1 MFGGHDIIKVTGRMV
16 WDSRANPAVEAEV
29 ILENGAHGK
38 AMVSLGSQGN
48 GQWESEYI
56 NDRLSEAVL
65 FEEALDQEKIDR
77 ILLEALEDER
87 KGKKSVQA
95 ISMAAARAAGAGLG
109 LPLYRYLGGTTLPV
123 MPVPVMTMMSGRD
136 GEMGMDFPELM
147 IVPQTAK
154 SYSRGLRM
162 GAEIYHCLKRLLS
175 ISGYSTSVGEDG
187 GFVPGMKDA
196 EEGLGYLMDAFQLSG
211 HKPGVD
217 VSVMISVNKEQKN
230 MISHYLRLTD
240 EFPICGIF
248 NGLWREDSEGQSQM
262 MKMLKDRFLMASHDY
277 SHANGAVISL
287 EAAGTV
293 SNALT
298 MVEEARKAGCKVII
312 SGDSGE
318 TEEDFLA
325 DMAVAVG
332 ADYVK
337 FGAPCRGEWTAK
349 YNEMLRIEEFYNKKK
364 D

>member
-1 MFGGHDIIKVTGRMV
+1 MFGGHDIIKVTGRMA

-38 AMVSLGSQGN
+38 AVISLGGCGN
-48 GQWESEYI
+48 AQWESGYI

-65 FEEALDQEKIDR
+65 FEEALNQERIDR
-77 ILLEALEDER
+77 LLLQALDNENR
-87 KGKKSVQA
+87 GRKSVLA
-95 ISMAAARAAGAGLG
+95 ISMAVARAAGAGLG
-109 LPLYRYLGGTTLPV
+109 LPLYRYLGGTSAPV
-123 MPVPVMTMMSGRD
+123 MPVPVMTMISGRD
-136 GEMGMDFPELM
+136 EEMGKDFPELM
-147 IVPQTAK
+147 IVPKEAG
-154 SYSRGLRM
+154 SYSRRLRM
-162 GAEIYHCLKRLLS
+162 GAEIYHCLKRLLT
-175 ISGYSTSVGEDG
+175 ISGYSTSVGKNG
-187 GFVPGMKDA
+187 GFVPDLKDA
-196 EEGLGYLMDAFQLSG
+196 EEGLGYLTDAFQLSG
-211 HKPGVD
+211 YKPGID
-217 VSVMISVNKEQKN
+217 VSIMISINKEQKD

-240 EFPICGIF
+240 RFPICGIF
-248 NGLWREDSEGQSQM
+248 NGLWKEDSDGQCQV
-262 MKMLKDRFLMASHDY
+262 MKMLKDRFLMASPDY

-287 EAAGTV
+287 EDAGTLF
-293 SNALT
+293 NALN
-298 MVEEARKAGCKVII
+298 MVEEAKKAGCKVII

-325 DMAVAVG
+325 DMAVAAG

>member
-1 MFGGHDIIKVTGRMV
+1 MFGEHDIIKVTGRMV
-16 WDSRANPAVEAEV
+16 WDSQANPAIEAEV

-38 AMVSLGSQGN
+38 AMVSLGNQGDA
-48 GQWESEYI
+48 QWESEYI

-65 FEEALDQEKIDR
+65 FEEALDQERIDR
-77 ILLEALEDER
+77 ILLQALEDEKR
-87 KGKKSVQA
+87 GKKSVQA
-95 ISMAAARAAGAGLG
+95 VSMAAARAAGAGLG
-109 LPLYRYLGGTTLPV
+109 LPLYRYLGGTSVPV
-123 MPVPVMTMMSGRD
+123 MPVPVMTMISGSD
-136 GEMGMDFPELM
+136 GEMEADFPELM
-147 IVPQTAK
+147 IVPHGAE

-162 GAEIYHCLKRLLS
+162 GAEIYHCLKRLLA
-175 ISGYSTSVGEDG
+175 ISGYSTSVGKEG
-187 GFVPGMKDA
+187 GFVPDMKDA

-217 VSVMISVNKEQKN
+217 VSVMISINKEQKD

-240 EFPICGIF
+240 RFPICGIF
-248 NGLWREDSEGQSQM
+248 NGLWKEDSEGQCQM
-262 MKMLKDRFLMASHDY
+262 IKMLKDRFLMASHDY

-287 EAAGTV
+287 EEAGTV
-293 SNALT
+293 SNALN
-298 MVEEARKAGCKVII
+298 MVEEAIKAGCKVII
-312 SGDSGE
+312 SGDRGE

-337 FGAPCRGEWTAK
+337 FGAPCRGEWTSK

-364 D
+364 R